1 MNIAAKKQL
10 YAGFHRVL
18 HPGGRLVLQESM
30 AGPVQPPIFPMMWAR
45 DAATNCLRTP
55 MEMRAVIEAAGF
67 RVATACTTS
76 HLQGG
81 APWRSTLELRH
92 KGLLQRHDWTSY
104 EELRPDSRTTKPVS
118 V

>member
-18 HPGGRLVLQESM
+18 HPGGRLCAPGVDGRTGAAAHLPNDVGARCGDQLPADAHGDARGDRGGGLPCRHSM
-30 AGPVQPPIFPMMWAR
+30 YDKSLARRCPV
-45 DAATNCLRTP
+45 
-55 MEMRAVIEAAGF
+55 EVHVGIE
-67 RVATACTTS
+67 
-76 HLQGG
+76 
-81 APWRSTLELRH
+81 H